1 LKILLFWSK
10 ISTKGREMGL
20 RFRKSIRLIPG
31 VRLNVGLRR
40 SSLSFGGKGFTYNVG
55 SNGPPRLTVGIPGSG
70 LSYSTTVQH
79 QAPAAFVA
87 NALPTRRRYSA
98 TPFVIVAFVLG
109 LIYILSR
116 PEPAPGGSSLY
127 PTSVVEITGSLAQS
141 SPDQYSAIEGPV
153 PLPRPR
159 PKMRTDSIGPPMQLA
174 PPQQ

>member
-1 LKILLFWSK
+1 
-10 ISTKGREMGL
+10 MGL

-40 SSLSFGGKGFTYNVG
+40 SSLSFGGRGFTYNVG
-55 SNGPPRLTVGIPGSG
+55 TNGPPRLTVGIPGSG
-70 LSYSTTVQH
+70 LSYSTTVPH
-79 QAPAAFVA
+79 RAPAAFVT

-116 PEPAPGGSSLY
+116 PEPAPGSSSLS
-127 PTSVVEITGSLAQS
+127 PRPAVVETTGSLAET

-159 PKMRTDSIGPPMQLA
+159 PKLRTDSIGPPLQLA

>member
-1 LKILLFWSK
+1 
-10 ISTKGREMGL
+10 MGL
-20 RFRKSIRLIPG
+20 SFRKSIRLIPG

-55 SNGPPRLTVGIPGSG
+55 TNGPPRLTVGIPGSG

-109 LIYILSR
+109 LVYILSR
-116 PEPAPGGSSLY
+116 PQPGPGSSSLS
-127 PTSVVEITGSLAQS
+127 PTSVVETTGSLAQS

-159 PKMRTDSIGPPMQLA
+159 PKLRTDSIGPPLQLA

>member
-1 LKILLFWSK
+1 
-10 ISTKGREMGL
+10 MGM

-55 SNGPPRLTVGIPGSG
+55 SNGPSRITVGSPGSG

-87 NALPTRRRYSA
+87 SALPTRRRYSA
-98 TPFVIVAFVLG
+98 TPFVVVAFVLG

-116 PEPAPGGSSLY
+116 PEPTPGGSSL
-127 PTSVVEITGSLAQS
+127 PATPVSETTGSLAQS
-141 SPDQYSAIEGPV
+141 STDQYSAIEGPV

-159 PKMRTDSIGPPMQLA
+159 PKMRADSVGPPMQLA